1 MNNQTL
7 IILGIVVAIVVSAS
21 SGVFYVVREDEQV
34 VITQFGRP
42 IGQPGTTAGLKIKTP
57 FIQKIDRFDKR
68 ILEWDGLANE
78 IPTKDKRFI
87 WLDTTARWRII
98 NALKFFQSL
107 RTQQNAQSRLDDIIN
122 SAARDLVTSHN
133 LVEVVRNSNRILNL
147 ENLNSEE
154 EQTTEQIETIEVGR
168 GKISQMI
175 LEKAQQNLSE
185 EFGIEIVDV
194 QIKRI
199 NYVDEV
205 RQKVFMRMI
214 SERMR
219 IASKYKSEGEGEAA
233 RIEGQMMKEMQ
244 RIQSDAYKKAEQIK
258 GLADAEAIQIY
269 AEAHSKDP
277 EFFAFTQ
284 SLETYKK
291 TIGETENTKLFLTT
305 DSDLYKYLKHVDGSK
320 NKK

>member
-7 IILGIVVAIVVSAS
+7 IILGIVVAIVVSAF

-42 IGQPGTTAGLKIKTP
+42 IGQPITTAGLKVKTP
-57 FIQKIDRFDKR
+57 LIQKIDRFDKR

-147 ENLNSEE
+147 ENLDSEE

-168 GKISQMI
+168 GKIAQMI
-175 LEKAQQNLSE
+175 LEKARQNLSE
-185 EFGIEIVDV
+185 EFGIEIIDV

-205 RQKVFMRMI
+205 RQKVFLRMI
-214 SERMR
+214 SERKR

-233 RIEGQMMKEMQ
+233 RIEGQKQKEIQ

-258 GLADAEAIQIY
+258 GVADAEAIQIY

-305 DSDLYKYLKHVDGSK
+305 DSDLYKYLKHID
-320 NKK
+320 